1 MNRIGA
7 FYGFAGLSRSEPKT
21 LYETG
26 QKGTDT
32 VYSDRL
38 LTQDFEKHNRICLD
52 VFGNKRQ
59 YWDDRNPLKI
69 QDFLRKYL
77 DNENLVLTRVMQY
90 TNDSSGYPC
99 WRFDYK

>member
-1 MNRIGA
+1 MNRLGA
-7 FYGFAGLSRSEPKT
+7 SYGFAGYSRSEPKT

-26 QKGTDT
+26 QEGTDT

-38 LTQDFEKHNRICLD
+38 LTRDFDKYNRTCLE

-59 YWDDRNPLKI
+59 LWNNRNPLKI

-77 DNENLVLTRVMQY
+77 DNENLVLTKVMQY
-90 TNDSSGYPC
+90 TDSSGYPC